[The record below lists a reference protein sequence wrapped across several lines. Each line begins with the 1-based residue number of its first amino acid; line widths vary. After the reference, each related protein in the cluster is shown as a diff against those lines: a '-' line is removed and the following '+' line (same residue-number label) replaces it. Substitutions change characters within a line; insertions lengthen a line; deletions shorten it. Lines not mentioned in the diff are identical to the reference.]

1 MARTKHDS
9 KVKSTANSLKRKGW
23 NVKADIPGYE
33 QPDPI
38 GEGNFIPDVEAK
50 KAGAKKLIKIA
61 DEKDEARDK
70 DQHSAFRRSAAH
82 KKRTTF
88 EIKKP

>member
-1 MARTKHDS
+1 MAKTKHDS
-9 KVKSTANSLKRKGW
+9 KVKQTVNKLKREGW
-23 NVKADIPGYE
+23 KVKADIPGFE

-38 GEGNFIPDVEAK
+38 GEGNYIPDVAAK
-50 KAGAKKLIKIA
+50 KGGATKLIEIA

>member
-1 MARTKHDS
+1 MAKTKHDS
-9 KVKSTANSLKRKGW
+9 KVKSTVNKLKREGW
-23 NVKADIPGYE
+23 NVKADISGFE

-50 KAGAKKLIKIA
+50 KGGVTKLIEIA
-61 DEKDEARDK
+61 DKKDEARDK
-70 DQHSAFRRSAAH
+70 DQHSAFRQSAAQR
-82 KKRTTF
+82 KRTTF

>member
-1 MARTKHDS
+1 MAKTKHDS
-9 KVKSTANSLKRKGW
+9 RVKQLAHRLRREGW
-23 NVKADIPGYE
+23 NVKADISGFE

-38 GEGNFIPDVEAK
+38 GEGNFIPDVAAK
-50 KAGAKKLIKIA
+50 KGGVTKLIEIA

-82 KKRTTF
+82 RNRTTF

>member
-1 MARTKHDS
+1 
-9 KVKSTANSLKRKGW
+9 
-23 NVKADIPGYE
+23 IPGYE

-38 GEGNFIPDVEAK
+38 GQRNFIPDIAATK
-50 KAGAKKLIKIA
+50 RGTTKLIEIA
-61 DEKDEARDK
+61 DEQDEKRDK

-82 KKRTTF
+82 RNRTTF